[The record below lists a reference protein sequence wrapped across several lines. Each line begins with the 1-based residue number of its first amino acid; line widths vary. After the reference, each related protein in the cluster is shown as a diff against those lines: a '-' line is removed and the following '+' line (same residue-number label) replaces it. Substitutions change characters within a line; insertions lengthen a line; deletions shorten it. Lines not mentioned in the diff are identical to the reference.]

1 MTEKARWTV
10 IMIFAVAM
18 AYVEAAVVL
27 YLRVLVNQIDPYPP
41 NPLAVPGWLVPTEI
55 AREAATVTMLLAVG
69 WLAGRT
75 WRSRL
80 GHFFIAF
87 GVWDLFYYVFLR
99 FLTGWPRTL
108 LDWDILFL
116 IPLPW
121 WGPVLAPTSIA
132 ALMIV
137 GGTLMSQV
145 DHRPDARWPGRWLWT
160 LSFTGAVLALYVF
173 MADSIEALSGGLEAI
188 RQVVPTRFN
197 WPLFTLALALMA
209 APLLDMVWPFRSRF
223 NPKHLGSKRSSGRTE
238 AGTGHG
244 M

>member
-1 MTEKARWTV
+1 MTEKERWTA
-10 IMIFAVAM
+10 ITIFAVAM

-27 YLRVLVNQIDPYPP
+27 YLRVLVNQMDPYPP
-41 NPLAVPGWLVPTEI
+41 NPSAVPDWLIPTEI
-55 AREAATVTMLLAVG
+55 AREAGTIAMLLAVG

-80 GHFFIAF
+80 GYFFIAF

-99 FLTGWPRTL
+99 VLIGWPRTL

-137 GGTLMSQV
+137 GGTLMSRF
-145 DHRPDARWPGRWLWT
+145 DHRPDARWPGRWWW
-160 LSFTGAVLALYVF
+160 GANLLGALLALYVF
-173 MADSIEALSGGLEAI
+173 MADSLEALSGGMEAI
-188 RQVVPTRFN
+188 RQVVPIRFN

-209 APLLDMVWPFRSRF
+209 APLLDMVWPFR
-223 NPKHLGSKRSSGRTE
+223 RTR
-238 AGTGHG
+238 TV
-244 M
+244 